1 MKPYLIAPLALI
13 LVLGSMQIAAATGPA
28 GSTGVVATVPG
39 PVVTWRPGDPV
50 PPQGGLLSILT
61 SPNLTSPAPPQP
73 AGRDTG
79 ARKQ

>member
-1 MKPYLIAPLALI
+1 MKPYLLSPLVFI
-13 LVLGSMQIAAATGPA
+13 LAFGPMQMANATGPA

-50 PPQGGLLSILT
+50 PPQAGLLSILT
-61 SPNLTSPAPPQP
+61 SPNPPSWAPPQP

-79 ARKQ
+79 VRKQ